1 MAQHDSNVSAVARH
15 LLLSPAR
22 IRELEAE
29 GIFQRLNGKLD
40 LDECRH
46 RYIDHLRQRRPR
58 SPADEKWREERA
70 RQLALQNAV
79 KARELI
85 PFTEANEGLETV
97 IGLVLAELY
106 GMGAR
111 VSRDLEVRRRI
122 DEDIVAVR
130 RRITNKLSELTNAL
144 HDGFDQKN
152 RR

>member
-1 MAQHDSNVSAVARH
+1 MAQQNSNVSAVARH
-15 LLLSPAR
+15 LFLAPAR
-22 IRELEAE
+22 VRELEAE
-29 GIFQRLNGKLD
+29 GVFRRLNGKLE

-46 RYIDHLRQRRPR
+46 RYIEHLRQRRPR

-70 RQLALQNAV
+70 RQLELQNAV

-97 IGLVLAELY
+97 IGFVLAELY

-111 VSRDLEVRRRI
+111 ISRDLQVRRRI
-122 DEDIVAVR
+122 EEDIFAMRQRV
-130 RRITNKLSELTNAL
+130 TNKLGELTNVL